1 MSAGKIDTAAEVAA
15 LRDCAAAVIRAGD
28 GRGVRGARLT
38 CRAALIRA
46 GHSPGMADSLAGHCA
61 AWARDWWARAAVR
74 LADDS
79 SRAEARPAEGAAS

>member
-1 MSAGKIDTAAEVAA
+1 MAVIDTAAEFKA
-15 LRDCAAAVIRAGD
+15 LRDCAAAVIHAGD

-46 GHSPGMADSLAGHCA
+46 GHSHGMADSLATHCA
-61 AWARDWWARAAVR
+61 TWARDWWARAAVR

-79 SRAEARPAEGAAS
+79 ARAEARPTEGAES